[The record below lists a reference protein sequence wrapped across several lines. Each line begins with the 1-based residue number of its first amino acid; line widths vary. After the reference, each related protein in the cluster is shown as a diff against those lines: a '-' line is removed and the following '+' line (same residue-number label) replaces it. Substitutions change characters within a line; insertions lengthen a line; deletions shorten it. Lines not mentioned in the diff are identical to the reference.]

1 MPLGPACPQTHSLW
15 AAHRRERFAN
25 FSTFSV
31 LSRSSLHTV
40 HCGATDYRQATVDE
54 TLHRVGRRLGF
65 RFVTGSASSF
75 PIGTG
80 LADTAALPIFA
91 SLRFWSCYRSS
102 RGFPLKVRPFALKGR
117 LLPTFPCFTGI
128 QLAVRRRTLKRLVHL
143 TETFFL
149 GREKPETV
157 PSLRQKG
164 TRLSS
169 P

>member
-1 MPLGPACPQTHSLW
+1 
-15 AAHRRERFAN
+15 
-25 FSTFSV
+25 
-31 LSRSSLHTV
+31 
-40 HCGATDYRQATVDE
+40 VDE

-65 RFVTGSASSF
+65 VTGSASSF
-75 PIGTG
+75 PICTG

-91 SLRFWSCYRSS
+91 SPRFWSCYRSL
-102 RGFPLKVRPFALKGR
+102 RGFPLKVRPFALKGQ

-128 QLAVRRRTLKRLVHL
+128 QLAVSRRTLKRLVHL

>member
-1 MPLGPACPQTHSLW
+1 VPLGPACPQTHSLW

-102 RGFPLKVRPFALKGR
+102 RGFPLKVRPFALKGQ

-149 GREKPETV
+149 RQAQPETV
-157 PSLRQKG
+157 PSLLK
-164 TRLSS
+164 
-169 P
+169 